1 VTTVSPLEGP
11 VVKKKVTTLA
21 VAAGL
26 LGSALTATEAVA
38 ADPAPTGVTIA
49 WKDSTHEF
57 VRVTWTEDGDRPNK
71 VVLRTGASTTVLPV
85 FVPADAANVVDY
97 PATQLEPYS
106 GSLRIDVSVGTA
118 AGETSPAGVSPRFDT
133 IVAAPAERVSVTL
146 SGTSGLRLQWK
157 AGTSEFDGTPK
168 DPLDLTDSTRYTPR
182 LVAAGKFSD
191 LAAASPA
198 TAVTVASHTLP
209 YQIDVLAS
217 NEWGA
222 VSRRLGG
229 ASASGLKAVIP
240 TWVKSGTATS
250 QPAITG
256 TVAARTAPVYLQ
268 ARNTAT
274 SPWYTASSQQAV
286 NGTFRFP
293 LGASGSRHYRVLAPN
308 YTDGAG
314 IGYFGSYSAAVAT
327 TVQVNPYGA
336 RFTPATVR
344 RGQTA
349 TAEVRHSPTCS
360 YTVILQRWT
369 GKTWSTVG
377 PVRTN
382 LGGARGYVKGA
393 AVGRVAYRYYFPALT
408 LNGYKYAAAYSANFV
423 LTTTS

>member
-1 VTTVSPLEGP
+1 M
-11 VVKKKVTTLA
+11 KKWPALA
-21 VAAGL
+21 LSAGL
-26 LGSALTATEAVA
+26 LGSALTATQAVA
-38 ADPAPTGVTIA
+38 ADAAPTGVTIA

-57 VRVTWTEDGDRPNK
+57 VRVTWTEEGDQPNK
-71 VVLRTGASTTVLPV
+71 VVLRTGTSTTVLPV
-85 FVPADAANVVDY
+85 FVPAGAANVVDY
-97 PATQLEPYS
+97 PATRLEPYS
-106 GSLRIDVSVGTA
+106 GTLQFDVSVGTEA
-118 AGETSPAGVSPRFDT
+118 AETSPAGVSPRFDT

-146 SGTSGLRLQWK
+146 SGTSGLRVQWK
-157 AGTSEFDGTPK
+157 AGFSELDRTPD
-168 DPLDLTDSTRYTPR
+168 DPLDLAGSTRYTPR
-182 LVAAGKFSD
+182 LVAGSKVSD

-198 TAVTVASHTLP
+198 TSVTVASHALP

-217 NEWGA
+217 NEWGT

-308 YTDGAG
+308 YTDTAG
-314 IGYFGSYSAAVAT
+314 IAYFGSYSAAVAT
-327 TVQVNPYGA
+327 TVQVNPWGA
-336 RFTPATVR
+336 RFTTATVR

-360 YTVILQRWT
+360 YTVVLQRWT
-369 GKTWSTVG
+369 GNTWSTVG
-377 PVRTN
+377 YVRSN
-382 LGGARGYVKGA
+382 VGLARGYVKSA
-393 AVGRVAYRYYFPALT
+393 AVGRVAYRYYLPAVT
-408 LNGYKYAAAYSANFV
+408 VNGFKYAAAYSPNFV